1 MKFIKIT
8 LISVAVL
15 ALAVGADMAWRNRT
29 AIETLAAEEQAAP
42 AAQAAPPPMPVPTA
56 SVLKKTLPIYLTY
69 SARTEAIRSV
79 GLQAKVSGFVSAQ
92 LFPDGANVREGDLL
106 YRLDP
111 RDFEVALE
119 QARAVADRDAAAL
132 DYARATADRSSS
144 LVQSGSLA
152 KDTFD
157 QRASTR
163 KQAESGLAISHAAMR
178 SAELNLGYTE
188 IRAPFAGRIG
198 RDRAPV
204 GTLIGAGGA
213 TLNTL
218 VQLNPIYVTFNPSE
232 RDLKEIVEARRGG
245 TVSVDVTVPGVESV
259 SHKGELTFIDNTVD
273 PQSGTITAR
282 ASIRNDDDLLLPGQ
296 YVSANLKLRDDDDV
310 LMVPSIAIGS
320 SQLGKY
326 VYVVGKGNVVEQK
339 LVKLGQSQ
347 GDLVAVDGVSEQDRI
362 IVGNLQ
368 KIGPG
373 MPIAPMEPALAL
385 K

>member
-1 MKFIKIT
+1 MKLIKFT
-8 LISVAVL
+8 LISAAVL
-15 ALAVGADMAWRNRT
+15 ALAVGADMAWRNRAALQT
-29 AIETLAAEEQAAP
+29 FAAEEQAPAP
-42 AAQAAPPPMPVPTA
+42 AAGAPPPMPVPTA
-56 SVLKKTLPIYLTY
+56 AVVKKTLPVLLTY

-79 GLQAKVSGFVSAQ
+79 GLQAKVSGFVAAQ
-92 LFPDGANVREGDLL
+92 LFPDGANVAEGDLL
-106 YRLDP
+106 YRLDS
-111 RDFEVALE
+111 RDYEVALE
-119 QARAVADRDAAAL
+119 QARAVAARDSAAL
-132 DYARATADRSSS
+132 DYARATANRSSS

-157 QRASTR
+157 QRSSTR
-163 KQAESGLAISHAAMR
+163 LQAESGLAVSEAAVR
-178 SAELNLGYTE
+178 SAELNLSYTE

-204 GTLIGAGGA
+204 GTLISAGGA

-232 RDLKEIVEARRGG
+232 RDLKEIIEARGKG
-245 TVSVDVTVPGVESV
+245 PVSVDVTVPGVESIR
-259 SHKGELTFIDNTVD
+259 HKGELTFIDNMVD

-296 YVSANLKLRDDDDV
+296 YVSAGLKLRDDDDV
-310 LMVPSIAIGS
+310 LMVPNIAIGS

-326 VYVVGKGNVVEQK
+326 VYIVGKENKVEQK
-339 LVKLGQSQ
+339 LVTLGQTE
-347 GDLVAVDGVSEQDRI
+347 GDLVAVAGVSEQDRI

-373 MPIAPMEPALAL
+373 MPVAPLEPALAL